1 MKGSGDKVCCTFT
14 TYNVMGLVFGV
25 LVVGVASWLAA
36 DKRSFFTQLKLLE
49 EEEGE
54 VVGEEFQNISV
65 IDYGAF
71 VLVAIGVAI
80 LIQSFL
86 GCSGTLMGCCGS
98 RKTRTCLVTYGV
110 LVALVMVMEVV
121 VAVLVLHVY
130 MSEVSGEA
138 RQFMEETIKT
148 DYVLPS
154 QGEAN
159 DVTILW
165 DRIMT
170 SMGCCGVN
178 SYLDFVEEGS
188 SEVPPSCCQSTNLNL
203 SNSTNIT
210 TCPDPSIDLLPQM
223 TQGCYPLLLQGSVP
237 AIASS
242 LAVVIIF
249 QLAGVILSCCLA
261 SKVDDNREWYE
272 MTSM

>member
-1 MKGSGDKVCCTFT
+1 M
-14 TYNVMGLVFGV
+14 
-25 LVVGVASWLAA
+25 
-36 DKRSFFTQLKLLE
+36 
-49 EEEGE
+49 
-54 VVGEEFQNISV
+54 
-65 IDYGAF
+65 
-71 VLVAIGVAI
+71 
-80 LIQSFL
+80 
-86 GCSGTLMGCCGS
+86 GCSGS
-98 RKTRTCLVTYGV
+98 SKARSCLVIYGV
-110 LVALVMVMEVV
+110 LVALVMVLEVV

-188 SEVPPSCCQSTNLNL
+188 SEVPPSCCLSTSMNQSNTSTITPCYSLL
-203 SNSTNIT
+203 PGRCDPLPAGWCYPGLLPGQQGGQHQGVVRDDLHVGDSNS
-210 TCPDPSIDLLPQM
+210 SI
-223 TQGCYPLLLQGSVP
+223 
-237 AIASS
+237 
-242 LAVVIIF
+242 
-249 QLAGVILSCCLA
+249 
-261 SKVDDNREWYE
+261 E
-272 MTSM
+272 

>member
-14 TYNVMGLVFGV
+14 TYNIMGLVFGV

-36 DKRSFFTQLKLLE
+36 DKRSFFTQLQLLE
-49 EEEGE
+49 EQEGE
-54 VVGEEFQNISV
+54 VVGEQFQNISV

-86 GCSGTLMGCCGS
+86 GCSGTAMGCSGS
-98 RKTRTCLVTYGV
+98 SKARSCLVIYGV
-110 LVALVMVMEVV
+110 VVALVMVLEVV

-170 SMGCCGVN
+170 SMACCGVN

-188 SEVPPSCCQSTNLNL
+188 SEVPSSCCLSTSMDL
-203 SNSTNIT
+203 SNSSTPT
-210 TCPDPSIDLLPQM
+210 PCPDPSNELLPQM

-249 QLAGVILSCCLA
+249 QLAGVILACCLA
-261 SKVDDNREWYE
+261 SKVDNTREWYE

>member
-14 TYNVMGLVFGV
+14 TYNIMGLVFGV

-36 DKRSFFTQLKLLE
+36 DKRSFFTQLQLLE
-49 EEEGE
+49 EQEGE
-54 VVGEEFQNISV
+54 VVGEQFQNISV

-86 GCSGTLMGCCGS
+86 GCSGTAMGCSGS
-98 RKTRTCLVTYGV
+98 SKARSCLVIYGV
-110 LVALVMVMEVV
+110 VVALVMVLEVV

-170 SMGCCGVN
+170 SMACCGVN

-188 SEVPPSCCQSTNLNL
+188 SEVPPSCCLSTSMNQSNT
-203 SNSTNIT
+203 STIT
-210 TCPDPSIDLLPQM
+210 PCPSLEPLPQM

-249 QLAGVILSCCLA
+249 QLAGVILACCLA
-261 SKVDDNREWYE
+261 SKVDNTREWYE

>member
-14 TYNVMGLVFGV
+14 TYNVMGLVFGM

-154 QGEAN
+154 QG
-159 DVTILW
+159 
-165 DRIMT
+165 
-170 SMGCCGVN
+170 S
-178 SYLDFVEEGS
+178 
-188 SEVPPSCCQSTNLNL
+188 
-203 SNSTNIT
+203 
-210 TCPDPSIDLLPQM
+210 
-223 TQGCYPLLLQGSVP
+223 
-237 AIASS
+237 ASS
-242 LAVVIIF
+242 ALIYRVLGTIPHAFV
-249 QLAGVILSCCLA
+249 
-261 SKVDDNREWYE
+261 
-272 MTSM
+272 